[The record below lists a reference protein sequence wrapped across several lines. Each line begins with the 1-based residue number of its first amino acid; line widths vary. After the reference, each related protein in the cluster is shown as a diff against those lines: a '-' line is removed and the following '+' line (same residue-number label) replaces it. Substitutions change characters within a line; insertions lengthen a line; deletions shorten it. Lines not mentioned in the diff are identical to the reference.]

1 MNHESSCTANNMC
14 LTSELLLIIR
24 FFSDHSILGML
35 FYFINDFIIIVSC
48 LTLTLAPVSL
58 SEQQST
64 LLEIRILP
72 TADLFWEILA
82 SHQAFSSIN
91 VCEQELGLYHYY
103 FHCRNWRYI
112 VIIFTA

>member
-1 MNHESSCTANNMC
+1 
-14 LTSELLLIIR
+14 
-24 FFSDHSILGML
+24 ML
-35 FYFINDFIIIVSC
+35 FYFINDFIIIFSR

-72 TADLFWEILA
+72 TADLWEILA
-82 SHQAFSSIN
+82 SHQAFSSDI

-103 FHCRNWRYI
+103 
-112 VIIFTA
+112 